1 MAIMTGK
8 TKAINS
14 NRRFSSRISTSST
27 ITITIAITIIAALCF
42 STTLAFAPIAHT
54 NTHTRTRTRTHTAT
68 NTATNTGIVNGI
80 TATSSQLHFFKNI
93 FGRGDN
99 NDKDKDEKDEES
111 KNNNVNGNGNDGSAT
126 TNADADVD
134 AGEPTDAIVE
144 TTTTTNTVS
153 AIKTNSEGTLDDTGA
168 GTGIDTDADATVD
181 TEAIKGETE
190 KLLFFARIAN
200 AFTPN
205 TDASSSTSSSTMT
218 SLPKSEET
226 IPVPAA
232 VPVIVTAPETVIPTA
247 PQLTPTEKAQALKAQ
262 ATRVRLEA
270 EKMDIMLTLDKIDK
284 LEKELVKLQKS
295 MAQNAVDNDA
305 PVVDGEGDSEGG
317 AARRKEKGRKLKQQ
331 QEQDIRKQLSAL
343 QRKLDVGSGTSG
355 GGDDKKAEGSKSKV
369 AEGSGT
375 GIGTV
380 VPVVPVVPVQEKKD
394 LDAVLSAVVTEKKA
408 FIANQ
413 TLTEEEIQ
421 MRVEKF
427 NAAPLFMRELVA
439 KAAGMDSAPLSL
451 TSTSDSEFN
460 TTALILQMYQDE
472 KMALSNGYGVVTG
485 SGNTNGN
492 GETKPEFT
500 QEQIDEVLDAISFVP
515 QFVKNMY
522 GDEMKNNDTAIAL
535 MMLEEEWQSGKME
548 VMPEIT
554 QKMIDEKL
562 QEFQWVPQ
570 FLRGD
575 NDTELAIELIKF
587 DLRGKRKG
595 GGMGKALGVDVN
607 GDVKGDES
615 YSLSK
620 DTDGGSISS
629 ADTDTKTSQKGIG
642 GLFGAFNQQQLKSD
656 TDQMVE
662 SLFPQSTRKE
672 GTQINE
678 GQAVLFMS
686 EVLSKDK
693 IWTPNRAPEK
703 VSGGFLVRGTTRFE
717 TGAEL
722 IEAIDKNLEKSR
734 LRNLVNCFYVF
745 DPTPVS
751 EEQMS
756 EGERPPVLFLTAP
769 NVVRDPA
776 PIQRSLI
783 SAVAF
788 GTIWYNSLLPYLLNE
803 KYMKMADEQ
812 LALADA
818 SMASNV
824 DFLNDLAFPLFVA
837 TVGIQA
843 VHEIAHVIAASNN
856 GLNVTIPTLVP
867 SLGFGLTGGI
877 TSLQN
882 PPKDKQ
888 ALFDF
893 AIAGPLAGM
902 GASIALLVIGMAA
915 TSTMDAATYSSLP
928 ELPLNIIRQSSL
940 VGGIIDSFSPGLLT
954 VPDAALGTKA
964 LQEINIPLHPFA
976 IAGYFGMMVNAANLL
991 PVGRTDGGRMALT
1004 LFGRSGTQLVSFL
1017 TFVGMFILG
1026 LTGSDLLLF
1035 FFSFVVFFQSELE
1048 IPQRNEVDDM
1058 DFSRVLLATATG
1070 VLVLLTLIPM

>member
-1 MAIMTGK
+1 MNGIANGIT
-8 TKAINS
+8 TAS
-14 NRRFSSRISTSST
+14 PSTTTTSST
-27 ITITIAITIIAALCF
+27 ITSNPQ
-42 STTLAFAPIAHT
+42 STT
-54 NTHTRTRTRTHTAT
+54 
-68 NTATNTGIVNGI
+68 
-80 TATSSQLHFFKNI
+80 SSSKLHIFKNI

-99 NDKDKDEKDEES
+99 NDNDKDNDIDKDKDKNADEE
-111 KNNNVNGNGNDGSAT
+111 
-126 TNADADVD
+126 
-134 AGEPTDAIVE
+134 PTAAAIVE
-144 TTTTTNTVS
+144 TTTITNTVS
-153 AIKTNSEGTLDDTGA
+153 NIKSTSDGDV
-168 GTGIDTDADATVD
+168 DTDVNVD
-181 TEAIKGETE
+181 TDGNGNVDTDTDVDVETETDAIKGEKE
-190 KLLFFARIAN
+190 KPMFFARIAN
-200 AFTPN
+200 ALTPN
-205 TDASSSTSSSTMT
+205 TDASSSTSS
-218 SLPKSEET
+218 PKSDAT
-226 IPVPAA
+226 IAVSVPVPA
-232 VPVIVTAPETVIPTA
+232 TAT
-247 PQLTPTEKAQALKAQ
+247 QLTPTEKAKALKEQ

-270 EKMDIMLTLDKIDK
+270 EKMDIVLTLGKIDK
-284 LEKELVKLQKS
+284 LERELVKLQKS
-295 MAQNAVDNDA
+295 LANDNANDNANANANAANADNDK
-305 PVVDGEGDSEGG
+305 DEGLMEKDGDSEGD
-317 AARRKEKGRKLKQQ
+317 AARRKEKVRKQKQQ
-331 QEQDIRKQLSAL
+331 QEQDIRKQLLAL
-343 QRKLDVGSGTSG
+343 QTKLGASASASSSTD
-355 GGDDKKAEGSKSKV
+355 GDDKSKV
-369 AEGSGT
+369 ATVESTGT
-375 GIGTV
+375 GTG
-380 VPVVPVVPVQEKKD
+380 PEKKD
-394 LDAVLSAVVTEKKA
+394 LDAVLSAVVTETKA
-408 FIANQ
+408 SIANQ

-421 MRVEKF
+421 LRVEKF
-427 NAAPLFMRELVA
+427 NAAPLFMRKLVA
-439 KAAGMDSAPLSL
+439 KAADMDAAPLALS
-451 TSTSDSEFN
+451 SDSDSTLEFN
-460 TTALILQMYQDE
+460 TTALVLKMYQDE
-472 KMALSNGYGVVTG
+472 KMALTNGYGADTG
-485 SGNTNGN
+485 SNANGN
-492 GETKPEFT
+492 SNINANGKTNSNAQLPEFT
-500 QEQIDEVLDAISFVP
+500 QEQINEVLDAVKLVP

-535 MMLEEEWQSGKME
+535 MMLEEEWQSGNLKLA

-562 QEFQWVPQ
+562 QEFKWVPQ

-575 NDTELAIELIKF
+575 NDTELAIELIKSDF
-587 DLRGKRKG
+587 RRSGGKKV
-595 GGMGKALGVDVN
+595 LY
-607 GDVKGDES
+607 VKGDSGSGES
-615 YSLSK
+615 YASSK
-620 DTDGGSISS
+620 DTDGGSTSTPSSS
-629 ADTDTKTSQKGIG
+629 ADTDTSQKGGG

-662 SLFPQSTRKE
+662 SLFPESTRKE
-672 GTQINE
+672 GTEINE

-693 IWTPNRAPEK
+693 IWAPNQAPQK
-703 VSGGFLVRGTTRFE
+703 VSGGFLIRGTTRFE

-722 IEAIDKNLEKSR
+722 IEAIDKNLEKSK
-734 LRNLVNCFYVF
+734 LRNQVNCFYVF

-769 NVVRDPA
+769 DVVRDPA
-776 PIQRSLI
+776 PIQRSLV

-788 GTIWYNSLLPYLLNE
+788 GTIWYNSLLPFLLNE

-818 SMASNV
+818 SMSSSV
-824 DFLNDLAFPLFVA
+824 DFLNDLSFPLFVA

-867 SLGFGLTGGI
+867 SLGTGLTGGI

-902 GASIALLVIGMAA
+902 GASIALLVLGMTA
-915 TSTMDAATYSSLP
+915 TASMDAATYASLP
-928 ELPLNIIRQSSL
+928 ELPLNMLRQSSL
-940 VGGIIDSFSPGLLT
+940 VGGIIDSITPGLLT

-964 LQEINIPLHPFA
+964 LQEVNIPLHPFA

-1026 LTGSDLLLF
+1026 VTGSDLLLF